1 MRKFLVCVLSV
12 LLIFC
17 MTGCGNINLSEEDVS
32 TIIGLF
38 TEDNDDDKENG
49 RSDKDDKED
58 SKNDKDKDEK
68 EDNEGNT
75 GFDMNNIS
83 QEDVQSWVSG
93 LLNSMEDDQTGDLS
107 EGLFGGMDFDELP
120 SELQEQVRDE
130 MEKEGVD
137 IKTNSDGST
146 TYVSEDGSEVT
157 QNEDGTW
164 VITNEDGSTGQ
175 LGGDWPENE
184 YTKQVPKPP
193 FGLTAAGTD
202 EYGFS
207 VAFIGVETDD
217 LRDYVEKLKDKGFTK
232 DVESEDT
239 EMFGIVMFTYAAS
252 NSKGYR
258 VEVTSAMGVCG
269 MTITK
274 E

>member
-1 MRKFLVCVLSV
+1 MRKFLVCTLAAVLV
-12 LLIFC
+12 FGAA
-17 MTGCGNINLSEEDVS
+17 GCGLDISEDDVNS
-32 TIIGLF
+32 IVGLF
-38 TEDNDDDKENG
+38 TED
-49 RSDKDDKED
+49 SDKDDKT
-58 SKNDKDKDEK
+58 DKDDKKDKEEK
-68 EDNEGNT
+68 DST
-75 GFDMNNIS
+75 QFS
-83 QEDVQSWVSG
+83 QEDVQSWVSN

-120 SELQEQVRDE
+120 ADLQQQVKDELKE
-130 MEKEGVD
+130 EGVD

-146 TYVSEDGSEVT
+146 TYVDADGSEIT

-164 VITNEDGSTGQ
+164 VVTNEDGSIGQ
-175 LGGDWPENE
+175 LGGDWPSNE

-193 FGLTAAGTD
+193 FGLTAASTD
-202 EYGFS
+202 EYGFN
-207 VAFIGVETDD
+207 VAFLGVKLED
-217 LRDYVEKLKDKGFTK
+217 LREYVEELKDKGFTK

-239 EMFGIVMFTYAAS
+239 ETFGIVIFSYAAS

-258 VEVTSAMGVCG
+258 VEVTSAMGMCG

>member
-1 MRKFLVCVLSV
+1 MRKFLVCVLV
-12 LLIFC
+12 ALLAFG
-17 MTGCGNINLSEEDVS
+17 MTGCGLDISEEDVN
-32 TIIGLF
+32 TIVGLF
-38 TEDNDDDKENG
+38 TEDNDGGKDD
-49 RSDKDDKED
+49 DKDDKKDKED
-58 SKNDKDKDEK
+58 KKDKDEK
-68 EDNEGNT
+68 DDTEFST
-75 GFDMNNIS
+75 
-83 QEDVQSWVSG
+83 EDVQSWVSE

-120 SELQEQVRDE
+120 SNLQDQVQAELKE
-130 MEKEGVD
+130 EGVE
-137 IKTNSDGST
+137 IQTNSDGST

-175 LGGDWPENE
+175 LGGEWPSNE
-184 YTKQVPKPP
+184 FTKQVPKPP
-193 FGLTAAGTD
+193 FELTAAST
-202 EYGFS
+202 EESAFS
-207 VAFIGVETDD
+207 VAFLGVDLDD
-217 LRDYVEKLKDKGFTK
+217 LRDYVEELKDKGFTK

-239 EMFGIVMFTYAAS
+239 EAFGIVMFTYAAS

-258 VEVTSAMGVCG
+258 VEVTSAVGVCG